1 MHFIFHLPEIIKSS
15 LTITCLVMLMLL
27 LIEFINVSSS
37 GKLLERM
44 QHRPIVQII
53 IATLLGLIPGCLGGF
68 TIVSLYTHQLLGFGA
83 LVAGMISTFG
93 DEAFI
98 IFACSPK
105 ATLLLIAAL
114 VVTAIL
120 AGIITHYIFHSKNLH
135 NSHTH
140 TLEIH
145 NEHDETGAHQ
155 HGKIQL
161 SFQNIKKISFSRAV
175 LLFGLITYL
184 IAVFTGTFSHE
195 HGAMPDLSKMNSTE
209 NHAEAHHESCC
220 EHHHHDAEKEHH
232 SSTLNIL
239 QDPSQETLLPYY
251 HCDNNNMA
259 DEEHHHHGILSWENI
274 IFILIALFTLII
286 VAFAPEHFLQE
297 HLWEHVIKKHFIS
310 ILLWTFGVL
319 FFLHL
324 LYFFV
329 DVNAFVANN
338 KWTGLVLL
346 FLAVLIG
353 IIPESGPHLMFVVMY
368 FSGAVPFSILLAS
381 SVVQDGHGALP
392 LLAYSRRN
400 FLLMKTVNMF
410 FGLLVGFLG
419 YFIGF

>member
-1 MHFIFHLPEIIKSS
+1 MHFLSQLPEIIKSS

-27 LIEFINVSSS
+27 LIEFVNVSSS

-44 QHRPIVQII
+44 RHRPIIQII

-93 DEAFI
+93 DEAFV

-114 VVTAIL
+114 IVVAVI
-120 AGIITHYIFHSKNLH
+120 AGIATHYVFRSRNLH
-135 NSHTH
+135 TQAAH
-140 TLEIH
+140 TLQIH
-145 NEHDETGAHQ
+145 EEHEEHEHQ
-155 HGKIQL
+155 KAQL
-161 SFQNIKKISFSRAV
+161 SFSNIKKISFSRAT
-175 LLFGLITYL
+175 LLFGLIIYL
-184 IAVFTGTFSHE
+184 AAIFTGTFSHE
-195 HGAMPDLSKMNSTE
+195 HGAMPDLNQMHKSEQHTE
-209 NHAEAHHESCC
+209 VHCDHNHECELSHHHMSECTHEAHAH
-220 EHHHHDAEKEHH
+220 
-232 SSTLNIL
+232 
-239 QDPSQETLLPYY
+239 ETLIPYY
-251 HCDNNNMA
+251 HSDREIHA
-259 DEEHHHHGILSWENI
+259 EGHHHHGIFSWENI
-274 IFILIALFTLII
+274 IFIIIAIFTLII
-286 VAFAPEHFLQE
+286 VAFSPEHFLQE

-324 LYFFV
+324 LYYFV
-329 DVNAFVANN
+329 DVNTFVANN

-346 FLAVLIG
+346 LLAVVIG

-392 LLAYSRRN
+392 LLAYSRKN
-400 FLLMKTVNMF
+400 FLLMKAINML
-410 FGLLVGFLG
+410 FGLIVGLMG